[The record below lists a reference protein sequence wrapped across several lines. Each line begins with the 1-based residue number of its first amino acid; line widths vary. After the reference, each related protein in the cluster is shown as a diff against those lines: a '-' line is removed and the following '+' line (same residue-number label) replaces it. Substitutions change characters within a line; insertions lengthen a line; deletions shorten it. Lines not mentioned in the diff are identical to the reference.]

1 MGGSNNEG
9 PKKETIMDNDS
20 DHDGNNNGD
29 VITMF
34 M

>member
-20 DHDGNNNGD
+20 DHDGNNGD